1 MFKKSFLPVAK
12 KTKSPSAVEQINGMI
27 RTIRRV
33 RVMLDRDLAKIYW
46 IPHIP
51 LQSSQIVMSSLTNLE
66 LT

>member
-12 KTKSPSAVEQINGMI
+12 KTKSPNAVEQINGMI

-51 LQSSQIVMSSLTNLE
+51 LQ
-66 LT
+66 